1 MTSWSSLKYWPIWES
16 MVRDWPLIY
25 WYMYIKV
32 KNMLFIA
39 NTCIFKAKLKHFIWL
54 VEHGVTYF
62 KQIFNSLIHHVWW
75 WNGYGTYVESYMCI
89 PTIICE
95 DAFFM
100 YK

>member
-1 MTSWSSLKYWPIWES
+1 
-16 MVRDWPLIY
+16 
-25 WYMYIKV
+25 
-32 KNMLFIA
+32 MLFVA
-39 NTCIFKAKLKHFIWL
+39 NTCIYKAKLKHFIWL

-75 WNGYGTYVESYMCI
+75 WWNGYGTYVESYMCI